1 MITATLVINGVNY
14 SQYIKYPVSYTD
26 KNLDE
31 SLNILELSLFAT
43 PIDKPFKPNTVVDI
57 TIKNDNVDWFVG
69 KMVISGDSV
78 ERVGVTNK
86 YDHKMSFIELTH
98 LLNLE
103 VLPDMTITRVSV
115 VNPDQIG
122 SIYEPTLK
130 DVVLKILKYSE
141 GTFSKTLTLGAAT
154 ANILD
159 AIKSPELTLTRYTT
173 LEALRLV
180 FGIAKIVPYCLF
192 EGFLNHI
199 SISSSTAT
207 IPNYIAQNEA
217 YDANTFRTRLYSS
230 VENFIGGGDLEGS
243 IYEPQDGWMTPRSLG
258 TTDIK
263 NDAAGYKLSRPI
275 YKIEDFLL
283 KPAVVFGI
291 WTAVDMKSF
300 SFIAC
305 YVDIEELNP
314 LWIGGPGGYS
324 LVNLENPNTAA
335 KITSPLYEKS
345 VYEGLLPNT
354 DTGKGRAFF
363 YTQGKNLIEGF
374 TDRPETWDQFW
385 QPTKQAYRSILEFYG
400 AQGKNSG
407 IFIKPEYEA
416 AFLTYMES
424 RYIAIYG
431 GGPIANPNKFYGF
444 IADAFV
450 GSKNS
455 DGKLQ
460 YTKAYLDPIPAA
472 EPFPITPLANLDI
485 IVGGST
491 TSTTP
496 QGAIQTTNVGDIQAR
511 VVYTPYINT
520 KLFTYKERKETDDP
534 THITTTF
541 YNQSANTVAD
551 DVLAELHDKVIKR
564 GNAPTETI
572 KMRYSNPNTTI
583 PIGRRVADYI
593 ITARD
598 MTISAEDVIVEYVL
612 SKDYTKLNQYVAVLE
627 KYRQFSIPS
636 EQVVDRQITINEFAK
651 FSRTTTTKTSALAVG
666 SYMGTKEIGILLI
679 DPNSTYKLPDN
690 TATQFVREI
699 MLPTTNFAFN
709 NALVFEAQFQTNAS
723 AGGQSV
729 VNPANPTTRRLERPY
744 LYTDNT
750 GYMQRFTTFK
760 LVTDIASS
768 MSLADSHELPAFI
781 NETPGTTHLTLTN
794 VDVDKDARERLSM
807 SYMLHHIDTTGKVF
821 INRGWALRNGLIGG
835 PGYTG
840 LRFAFFNTRPR
851 EGVTQVSSY
860 SPVGT
865 YPAADITNDSSRIT
879 IKLLSGA
886 NASTANYWG
895 IIDENNDLL
904 FWVDEPVVAGT
915 APNWM
920 YINFSNTY

>member
-1 MITATLVINGVNY
+1 MITATLVINGVDL
-14 SQYIKYPVSYTD
+14 SQHIKYPISYTD

-43 PIDKPFKPNTVVDI
+43 TIDKPFKPNTIVDI
-57 TIKNDNVDWFVG
+57 TIKYDNIDWFVG

-78 ERVGVTNK
+78 ERVGVTDK

-122 SIYEPTLK
+122 NVYEPTLK

-159 AIKSPELTLTRYTT
+159 AIDAPELTLTRYTT

-192 EGFLNHI
+192 DGFLNHI
-199 SISSSTAT
+199 GVSSSTAT

-263 NDAAGYKLSRPI
+263 NDAAAFRLSRPV

-283 KPAVVFGI
+283 KPAVVFGLF
-291 WTAVDMKSF
+291 TEVDMKVF
-300 SFIAC
+300 TFTAC
-305 YVDIEELNP
+305 YVDIDEINP
-314 LWIGGPGGYS
+314 IWIGGNGGYS
-324 LVNLENPNTAA
+324 LVNLENPNTGA

-363 YTQGKNLIEGF
+363 YSQGKNLIEGL
-374 TDRPETWDQFW
+374 TNRPETWDQFW
-385 QPTKQAYRSILEFYG
+385 KPTKQAYRSILEFYG
-400 AQGKNSG
+400 AQGKTPG
-407 IFIKPEYEA
+407 MFIKPEYEA
-416 AFLTYMES
+416 AFLTFMES
-424 RYIAIYG
+424 RFNTIYG
-431 GGPIANPNKFYGF
+431 FPQGTSPNPNKFYGF
-444 IADAFV
+444 IADGFV
-450 GSKNS
+450 GSENA
-455 DGKLQ
+455 DGKIQ
-460 YTKAYLDPIPAA
+460 YTKTYLNPIPVA
-472 EPFPITPLANLDI
+472 EPFPLIAQTTLLDSS
-485 IVGGST
+485 VSGN
-491 TSTTP
+491 TTP
-496 QGAIQTTNVGDIQAR
+496 IGAIGDMNFGNLQAR

-520 KLFTYKERKETDDP
+520 KLFTFKERKETDDP

-541 YNQSANTVAD
+541 YNQSANTISD

-572 KMRYSNPNTTI
+572 KMRYSNPSSAFG
-583 PIGRRVADYI
+583 IGRRVADYI

-598 MTISAEDVIVEYVL
+598 ITISAEDVIVEYVL

-627 KYRQFSIPS
+627 KYRQFAVPS
-636 EQVVDRQITINEFAK
+636 DQVVDRQITINEFAK
-651 FSRTTTTKTSALAVG
+651 FSRTAATKTSALVVG
-666 SYMGTKEIGILLI
+666 SYVGTKEIGILLV

-729 VNPANPTTRRLERPY
+729 VNPLNADGRRLERPY

-750 GYMQRFTTFK
+750 GYMQRFSTLK
-760 LVTDIASS
+760 LVTDIGSS
-768 MSLADSHELPAFI
+768 MSLTDSHELPAFI
-781 NETPGTTHLTLTN
+781 NETPGTTHLALSS
-794 VDVDKDARERLSM
+794 VYVDKDARERLSM
-807 SYMLHHIDTTGKVF
+807 SYMLHHIDTTDKVF

-840 LRFAFFNTRPR
+840 LRFAYFNLRPIN
-851 EGVTQVSSY
+851 GNPAVSNY
-860 SPVGT
+860 AVVGAN
-865 YPAADITNDSSRIT
+865 PNINFSNDVNRIT
-879 IKLLSGA
+879 ITHTA
-886 NASTANYWG
+886 VNVPNANYWG
-895 IIDENNDLL
+895 VIDENNDLL
-904 FWVDEPVVAGT
+904 FWVDEPCVAGT
-915 APNWM
+915 APAPL